1 VPDRGSHHGFYR
13 ENDANVALAQARGH
27 EYGGASLM
35 EIFSIHGG
43 AKLDGRKS
51 LTSDKEVIIAPIPK
65 ILHVPLQQH
74 IGAPAEPIVKIG
86 DVVLKGQL
94 IATPKGPISAP
105 VHAPTSGVVVKVADH
120 PAPHPSGLPVLTIT
134 IEPDG
139 EDKWVKL
146 PEPIDVENASS
157 DEISKR
163 VAEAGIVG
171 MGGATFPSAVK
182 LNLGKR
188 YKLEKLV
195 INGAECEPYLT
206 CDDRLMRERT
216 EKTIVGIKAM
226 MKSLNVSEALVAIE
240 ANKPQAINAMEEAT
254 KDDNSIKIVD
264 VPARYPMG
272 SEKHLVQAL
281 TGKETPAKGMTADL
295 GVVVHNVATAY
306 AVYEAL
312 YLGRPLV
319 SRIVTV
325 SGQAIRNPGNY
336 DTLLGTPISWL
347 IELSG
352 GVKEKPKQYLMGGP
366 MMGQPLSDL
375 EVPVI
380 KGSSGILAMLEQE
393 IRIKDVMPC
402 INCGSC
408 VVVCPAGL
416 LPMEMASRIKH
427 DDVDGADEIGVRDC
441 VSCGSCNYVCPSHIP
456 LVQFFN
462 YGKGFLKEQ
471 DIDRRNQD
479 RMKMLAESRKLRDE
493 KKALELQKLKQ
504 ARLENEGE
512 LE

>member
-1 VPDRGSHHGFYR
+1 
-13 ENDANVALAQARGH
+13 
-27 EYGGASLM
+27 M
-35 EIFSIHGG
+35 EIFEIHGG

-51 LTSDKEVIIAPIPK
+51 LTADKDIIIAAMPK
-65 ILHVPLQQH
+65 ILYVPLQQH
-74 IGAPAEPIVKIG
+74 IGVAAEPIVKAG
-86 DVVLKGQL
+86 DKVLKGQL

-105 VHAPTSGVVVKVADH
+105 VHAPTSGSVLKVADH
-120 PAPHPSGLPVLTIT
+120 PAPHPSGLPVLTVT

-139 EDKWVKL
+139 FDTWVQL
-146 PEPIDVENASS
+146 PKAIDVENASS
-157 DEISKR
+157 DEISAR

-182 LNLGKR
+182 LNLGKKF
-188 YKLEKLV
+188 KLEKLV

-206 CDDRLMRERT
+206 CDDRLMQERT
-216 EKTIVGIKAM
+216 KNTIRGIKAM

-240 ANKPQAINAMEEAT
+240 SNKPKAFNAMELET
-254 KDDNSIKIVD
+254 KGDDSIKIVH

-295 GVVVHNVATAY
+295 GVVVHNVATAH

-312 YLGRPLV
+312 YLGRPLI

-325 SGQAIRNPGNY
+325 SGGAIKNPANY
-336 DTLLGTPISWL
+336 DALLGTPVSWL
-347 IELSG
+347 ISLSG
-352 GVKEKPKQYLMGGP
+352 GITEEPKQMLMGGP

-380 KGSSGILAMLEQE
+380 KGSSGVLALLDSE
-393 IRIKDVMPC
+393 IKIKDVMPC
-402 INCGSC
+402 ISCGSC

-416 LPMEMASRIKH
+416 VPLDMASRIKH
-427 DDVDGADEIGVRDC
+427 DDVDGADTIGVRDC

-456 LVQFFN
+456 LVQYFN
-462 YGKGFLKEQ
+462 YAKGFLKEQ
-471 DIDRRNQD
+471 DVEHRNQD
-479 RMKMLAESRKLRDE
+479 RMKVLAEKRKDRDE
-493 KKALELQKLKQ
+493 KNATALLVKKQKRFEQ
-504 ARLENEGE
+504 EGE
-512 LE
+512 IR